1 MYLMPP
7 EAAGVI
13 TLCLAM
19 VESGRAFTES
29 DSVNGAQRE
38 GNASGTMKQD
48 GDVSR
53 T

>member
-7 EAAGVI
+7 GAAGGI
-13 TLCLAM
+13 TLYLAM
-19 VESGRAFTES
+19 VESGGAFTES

-38 GNASGTMKQD
+38 GNVSGTMKPD
-48 GDVSR
+48 EDVSR